1 MPYTIETAE
10 YDRITFKTVSE
21 CTTLV
26 EARWRNPE
34 EALYVYSRAP
44 IIGYAQ
50 SRAGI
55 QYGGVSG
62 YRGSNNRGS
71 PVIPCIVKGGK

>member
-1 MPYTIETAE
+1 MHQFANYMKFNTIHTIQTAE

-21 CTTLV
+21 CKTLV
-26 EARWRNPE
+26 EARWRNQG

-44 IIGYAQ
+44 ITGYAR

-55 QYGGVSG
+55 Q
-62 YRGSNNRGS
+62 
-71 PVIPCIVKGGK
+71 